1 MALQL
6 KRTLAKPTANGN
18 VQRRCKN
25 RDQLLPLAL
34 HGPRTMVRV
43 MLKNQLLV
51 SQRKMDIELVY
62 LEVHLVNM
70 LLNDLKM
77 TIIKINL
84 IFYAR
89 MTPIFPGF
97 TLAKRSKD
105 CNDNYKV
112 DLKEANTLA
121 ECAQR
126 CKERNKCYSFEYGIG
141 TNSKKCFGNELTNT
155 FICTKGWETDDYNV
169 YQLQGIILL
178 ILQETLVFIDANFS
192 RRCDILPYFRSMSM
206 ASNTLERMPG
216 DCK

>member
-1 MALQL
+1 M
-6 KRTLAKPTANGN
+6 
-18 VQRRCKN
+18 
-25 RDQLLPLAL
+25 
-34 HGPRTMVRV
+34 
-43 MLKNQLLV
+43 
-51 SQRKMDIELVY
+51 
-62 LEVHLVNM
+62 
-70 LLNDLKM
+70 
-77 TIIKINL
+77 

-89 MTPIFPGF
+89 TTPIFPGF

-178 ILQETLVFIDANFS
+178 ILQETLVLYLTQILAEDVIFCLTLGQCQWQAIPSNECPAIVNDNTTPPCKTTMPHGQLCEGDSNIHPDGQLGMNDNLDNCGGDDIYKCIRGNQKLFLVC
-192 RRCDILPYFRSMSM
+192 RRFLMNSIMSFKL
-206 ASNTLERMPG
+206 NL
-216 DCK
+216 

>member
-1 MALQL
+1 M
-6 KRTLAKPTANGN
+6 
-18 VQRRCKN
+18 
-25 RDQLLPLAL
+25 
-34 HGPRTMVRV
+34 
-43 MLKNQLLV
+43 
-51 SQRKMDIELVY
+51 S
-62 LEVHLVNM
+62 
-70 LLNDLKM
+70 
-77 TIIKINL
+77 
-84 IFYAR
+84 FYAR
-89 MTPIFPGF
+89 TTTIFPGF

-178 ILQETLVFIDANFS
+178 ILQETLVLFH
-192 RRCDILPYFRSMSM
+192 
-206 ASNTLERMPG
+206 
-216 DCK
+216 